1 MITLV
6 GRATERRRLSDAFR
20 QVSGSGE
27 ARAVE
32 LIGHPGIGKSSVL
45 AAACDEFAKQGHR
58 VLRGGL
64 SEAEVDLSW
73 AGLATLVDDLLDD
86 RSADLPDTVLEPL
99 RAALGRSADGS
110 TDAGS
115 VAFALQSALRILGE
129 RGPVV
134 VAVDDTQWL
143 DKPTAAALTF
153 ALRVRGPVLFLL
165 ARRRDEESQLDAP
178 RAMGEER
185 VDVVGLGGLSVAGV
199 HELMEQIGGRHRGR
213 HDLVRLHE
221 LTGGNPLFV
230 DRLARLLR
238 DGASLDTMDVPA
250 DLERALGA
258 QLRGLPTATLQL
270 AGFVALAGRV
280 AEPVLRALCGEGYAT
295 AFSDAHARHL
305 VDESGGVVEASH
317 PLVRQV
323 IAEQLPA
330 PERRRMHRA
339 LAECVADSEAR
350 AWHMAEGADGPDAAV
365 ADALEA
371 AADLATARGAP
382 EAAVKLLLRAADAT
396 PLDQGAQAWERRSA
410 AGMAAVGAGSWPRA
424 KELIDAAF
432 DSAPT
437 VEDRCS
443 MAWIRMV
450 VWHRVSPVPVTR
462 ALAMSMIEEF
472 GDVDPIVR
480 CRLLRGVSQISIFDD
495 VPQCVEYGR
504 KAVAAAVA
512 TGDQVQRLLS
522 ETALLQGM
530 TFAGELIDISSL
542 EREVA
547 DVEDDDDR
555 AYLEEKLIDLLRY
568 VGRSAEALRSNEVIL
583 AQARRTGDV
592 TLLIN
597 ALSGAS
603 SVSETLGD
611 LRGALAYNEEQL
623 TLPAQYDSAI
633 DMASARAANCRL
645 TMLLGG
651 DPGDQPAA
659 LEAMLP
665 EVPIGVRYEVLAEIG
680 GAMVVCGD
688 YVRGEQWLD
697 RAADEARAWG
707 YGDVRILPIAHVLV
721 EARVRLGQIER
732 AARVADWV
740 TGATVGMNARA
751 LALAAKCRG
760 MVSAARGDRDEAI
773 VHFEEALRQ
782 HELAADT
789 FENALT
795 QIEYGVALRGARR
808 RKDARVVLEEAA
820 TLLGEIGLVHG
831 ERRAREELARLG
843 DTPTAAANA
852 LTPTEQRIAE
862 MAAAGATNSEIGA
875 VLYVNARTVESNL
888 TRIYRKLGVRSRTE
902 LAAHAKVHGL

>member
-6 GRATERRRLSDAFR
+6 GRATERRRLADALH
-20 QVSGSGE
+20 QVSETGE
-27 ARAVE
+27 ARVVE
-32 LIGHPGIGKSSVL
+32 LVGQPGIGKSSVL
-45 AAACDEFAKQGHR
+45 AAACDEFAKAGHR

-86 RSADLPDTVLEPL
+86 RTAELPDTVLDPM

-115 VAFALQSALRILGE
+115 VAFALQSALRILAE
-129 RGPVV
+129 RGPLV
-134 VAVDDTQWL
+134 VAIDDTQWL

-165 ARRRDEESQLDAP
+165 ARRRNEESQVDAP
-178 RAMGEER
+178 RAMGADR
-185 VDVVGLGGLSVAGV
+185 VETALLGGLSVAGV
-199 HELMEQIGGRHRGR
+199 HEMMEQIGGRHRGR

-221 LTGGNPLFV
+221 LTGGNPLFI

-258 QLRGLPTATLQL
+258 QLRGLPAATLQL

-280 AEPVLRALCGEGYAT
+280 AESALRSLCGDEYA
-295 AFSDAHARHL
+295 AAYNDAYARRL
-305 VDESGGVVEASH
+305 VDESSGVVEASH

-323 IAEQLPA
+323 VAEQLPA
-330 PERRRMHRA
+330 HERRRMHRA
-339 LAECVADSEAR
+339 LAECVTDAEAK
-350 AWHMAEGADGPDAAV
+350 AWHLAEGSDGADAAV
-365 ADALEA
+365 ADALEI
-371 AADLATARGAP
+371 AADLASARGAP
-382 EAAVKLLLRAADAT
+382 EAAVKLLLRAAEAT
-396 PLDQGAQAWERRSA
+396 PADAPQQAWERRAA
-410 AGMAAVGAGSWPRA
+410 AGMAAVGAGTWPRA

-432 DSAPT
+432 GSAPSP
-437 VEDRCS
+437 EDRRS
-443 MAWIRMV
+443 LAWIRMV

-462 ALAMSMIEEF
+462 ALTLDMLDEF
-472 GDVDPIVR
+472 GDADAILR

-495 VPQCVEYGR
+495 VPLCVEYGR
-504 KAVAAAVA
+504 RAVSMAME

-522 ETALLQGM
+522 EATLLQGL
-530 TFAGELIDISSL
+530 TFAGAPIDISTL
-542 EREVA
+542 EAEID
-547 DVEDDDDR
+547 DVEDDEDR
-555 AYLEEKLIDLLRY
+555 AYLQEKLIDLLRY
-568 VGRSAEALRSNEVIL
+568 VGRSAEALRLNQAML
-583 AQARRTGDV
+583 ARARHSGDV

-597 ALSGAS
+597 GLGAAS
-603 SVSETLGD
+603 SISETLGD
-611 LRGALAYNEEQL
+611 LRGALAYNEEQV

-633 DMASARAANCRL
+633 DMASAQTSNGRL
-645 TMLLGG
+645 SMLLGVDLG
-651 DPGDQPAA
+651 DRLAA

-665 EVPIGVRYEVLAEIG
+665 ELPVGVRYEVLAEIG

-688 YVRGEQWLD
+688 YGRGEQWLD
-697 RAADEARAWG
+697 RAATDARGWG
-707 YGDVRILPIAHVLV
+707 YGDTRILPIAHVLV

-740 TGATVGMNARA
+740 TEATVGMNARV

-760 MVSAARGDRDEAI
+760 MVAAARGARDAAI
-773 VHFEEALRQ
+773 VHFEEALAQ

-789 FENALT
+789 FEKALT

-808 RKDARVVLEEAA
+808 RKDARVVLEAA
-820 TLLGEIGLVHG
+820 AAQLADIGLAHG

-843 DTPTAAANA
+843 DAPSATANS

>member
-1 MITLV
+1 MSSLV
-6 GRATERRRLSDAFR
+6 GRSAERRRLTGALQ
-20 QVSGSGE
+20 QVIATGE

-32 LIGHPGIGKSSVL
+32 LIGEPGIGKSSVL
-45 AAACDEFAKQGHR
+45 AAVCDELAQQGHV

-86 RSADLPDTVLEPL
+86 PRAGLPDTVLEPL

-115 VAFALQSALRILGE
+115 VAFALQSALRLLSE

-153 ALRVRGPVLFLL
+153 AMRVRGPVLFLL
-165 ARRRDEESQLDAP
+165 ARRRDEESQIDGP
-178 RAMGEER
+178 RAMGAER
-185 VDVVGLGGLSVAGV
+185 IEVVGLGGLSVAGV
-199 HELMEQIGGRHRGR
+199 HEMVEQIGGRHRGR

-258 QLRGLPTATLQL
+258 QLRGLPAATLQL

-280 AEPVLRALCGEGYAT
+280 TEPVLRELCADGYAA
-295 AFSDAHARHL
+295 AFTDALSRHL
-305 VDESGGVVEASH
+305 VGESAGVVEASH

-339 LAECVADSEAR
+339 LAECVTEVEAR

-365 ADALEA
+365 ADALEE
-371 AADLATARGAP
+371 AADLASARGAP
-382 EAAVKLLLRAADAT
+382 EAAVKLLLRAAEAT
-396 PLDQGAQAWERRSA
+396 PGDAPQQAWERRA
-410 AGMAAVGAGSWPRA
+410 GAGMAAVGAGTWPLA

-432 DSAPT
+432 DAAPT
-437 VEDRCS
+437 PEDRRS
-443 MAWIRMV
+443 LAWIRTV
-450 VWHRVSPVPVTR
+450 VWHRVSPVPITR
-462 ALAMSMIEEF
+462 AMALGMIDEF
-472 GDVDPIVR
+472 GDSDPTLR

-495 VPQCVEYGR
+495 VPLSVEYAR
-504 KAVAAAVA
+504 RSAEAALAL
-512 TGDQVQRLLS
+512 GDQVQRLLTES
-522 ETALLQGM
+522 ALLQAL
-530 TFAGELIDISSL
+530 TFAGEPIDISTL

-547 DVEDDDDR
+547 EVDDADDR
-555 AYLEEKLIDLLRY
+555 AYLEEKLLDLLRY
-568 VGRSAEALRSNEVIL
+568 MGRTEKAMTTVLEMLQR
-583 AQARRTGDV
+583 ARQSGDV

-597 ALSGAS
+597 GLSTAS
-603 SVSETLGD
+603 SVSEMLGD
-611 LRGALAYNEEQL
+611 LRGALAYSDEQMA
-623 TLPAQYDSAI
+623 LPAQFDSAI
-633 DMASARAANCRL
+633 DLASAQTANCRL
-645 TMLLGG
+645 VLLLGG
-651 DPGDQPAA
+651 DPGERLEA
-659 LEAMLP
+659 LETVLP
-665 EVPIGVRYEVLAEIG
+665 ELPTGVAYEVLGEVG
-680 GAMVVCGD
+680 GALVACGD
-688 YVRGEQWLD
+688 HARGEHWLD
-697 RAADEARAWG
+697 RAADLARVWG
-707 YGDVRILPIAHVLV
+707 YGDMRILPIAHGLV
-721 EARVRLGQIER
+721 ESRVRLGQLPR
-732 AARVADWV
+732 AERVAEW
-740 TGATVGMNARA
+740 ATTASEGMPPRV

-760 MVSAARGDRDEAI
+760 MVAAARGDRDEAI
-773 VHFEEALRQ
+773 VHFEEALR
-782 HELAADT
+782 HHVAAADT
-789 FENALT
+789 FEQALT

-808 RKDARVVLEEAA
+808 RKDARVVLDAA
-820 TLLGEIGLVHG
+820 AAQLAEIGMVHG

-843 DTPTAAANA
+843 DAPGAVANA

-862 MAAAGATNSEIGA
+862 MAAGGATNSEIGA